1 MTAAIAI
8 RLVLSLSM
16 LIIGFTH
23 QALSQ
28 ESPSSEKAM
37 DRIVVDGVTVPD
49 IGPLPAY
56 VPMPQTNVNFVQK
69 VNLGKQL
76 YFDGRLSKNNAISCA
91 FCHNPGTGF
100 ADARQFSLGAFG
112 TAGGRQAPTV
122 YNTSFNPFQ
131 FWDGRATS
139 LEEQAIG
146 PIHNP
151 IEMAET
157 HETVV
162 PKIAKI
168 PGYQKQFRAVFGAGV
183 SLQGIA
189 DAIAAFERTIV
200 SANSAFD
207 KYAMGESKAM
217 DDAAIRG
224 MQLFKGKARCVLCHN
239 GPNFTDNQFH
249 NLGVP
254 QEGLLKEDLGRYN
267 VSRRERDK
275 GAFKTPTLRSVTETA
290 PYMHDG
296 VFKTLEDVIEFKNK
310 GGEPN
315 PNLSPLMK
323 SAESY
328 PGRKGRFIGLSKSLA
343 GSPAQDRHAQ
353 TPLTPLFECPSLEH
367 PSPESHRAAFCARP
381 LFNP

>member
-1 MTAAIAI
+1 MHRSHVAMWCWLQALA
-8 RLVLSLSM
+8 
-16 LIIGFTH
+16 LIILAVECRDIFA
-23 QALSQ
+23 QDP
-28 ESPSSEKAM
+28 SPSLPNDM
-37 DRIVVDGVTVPD
+37 IVIDGVTVPD
-49 IGPLPAY
+49 IGPMPAF
-56 VPMPQTNVNFVQK
+56 VPMPPGNVNYVEK
-69 VNLGKQL
+69 VELGKQL
-76 YFDGRLSKNNAISCA
+76 YFDGRLSKNNSISCA

-100 ADARQFSLGAFG
+100 ADARQFSIGAFG

-122 YNTSFNPFQ
+122 YNTAFSPFQ

-168 PGYQKQFRAVFGAGV
+168 PGYQKQFKAVFGKGV
-183 SLQGIA
+183 SLQSIA

-200 SANSAFD
+200 SGNSAFD
-207 KYAMGESKAM
+207 KYVMGESKAM
-217 DDAAIRG
+217 DESAIRG
-224 MQLFKGKARCVLCHN
+224 MRLFKGKARCILCHN
-239 GPNFTDNQFH
+239 GPNFTDDQFH

-267 VSRRERDK
+267 VTRLERDK

-296 VFKTLEDVIEFKNK
+296 VFKTLEEVIEFKDK
-310 GGEPN
+310 GGQRN
-315 PNLSPLMK
+315 PQLSPLMK
-323 SAESY
+323 
-328 PGRKGRFIGLSKSLA
+328 PL
-343 GSPAQDRHAQ
+343 D
-353 TPLTPLFECPSLEH
+353 LTPEEKADLV
-367 PSPESHRAAFCARP
+367 AFMKALTGAP
-381 LFNP
+381 LKIVIPKLPK

>member
-1 MTAAIAI
+1 MRRSRLATLCGSLALTLVIVLFSHYSLIAQEPTSAPI
-8 RLVLSLSM
+8 DSGNTIVL
-16 LIIGFTH
+16 
-23 QALSQ
+23 
-28 ESPSSEKAM
+28 
-37 DRIVVDGVTVPD
+37 DGITVPD
-49 IGPLPAY
+49 IGPMPAF
-56 VPMPQTNVNFVQK
+56 VPMPAGNVNYGQK
-69 VNLGKQL
+69 VELGKQL

-100 ADARQFSLGAFG
+100 ADARQFSIGAFG

-122 YNTSFNPFQ
+122 YNTAFNPFQ

-207 KYAMGESKAM
+207 KYTMGESKAM
-217 DDAAIRG
+217 DEAAIRG

-275 GAFKTPTLRSVTETA
+275 GAFKT
-290 PYMHDG
+290 
-296 VFKTLEDVIEFKNK
+296 LEDVIEFKNK

-323 SAESY
+323 
-328 PGRKGRFIGLSKSLA
+328 PLS
-343 GSPAQDRHAQ
+343 
-353 TPLTPLFECPSLEH
+353 LTPEEKADLS
-367 PSPESHRAAFCARP
+367 AFLKALQGAP
-381 LFNP
+381 LKIVMPKLP

>member
-1 MTAAIAI
+1 MMRRSRFAT
-8 RLVLSLSM
+8 LCGSLALI
-16 LIIGFTH
+16 LIIVL
-23 QALSQ
+23 LSRHSLIAQ
-28 ESPSSEKAM
+28 EPPLSSIGSGNT
-37 DRIVVDGVTVPD
+37 IVVDGVTVPD
-49 IGPLPAY
+49 IGPMPAF
-56 VPMPQTNVNFVQK
+56 VPIPAGNVNYVQK
-69 VNLGKQL
+69 VELGKQL
-76 YFDGRLSKNNAISCA
+76 YFDGRLSKNNSISCA

-100 ADARQFSLGAFG
+100 ADARQFSIGAFG

-122 YNTSFNPFQ
+122 YNTAFNPFQ

-168 PGYQKQFRAVFGAGV
+168 PGYQKQFKAVFGNSV
-183 SLQGIA
+183 NLQGIA

-207 KYAMGESKAM
+207 KYAMGESDAM
-217 DDAAIRG
+217 DESAVRG
-224 MQLFKGKARCVLCHN
+224 LQLFKGKARCILCHN

-249 NLGVP
+249 NVGVP

-267 VSRRERDK
+267 VSRLDRDK
-275 GAFKTPTLRSVTETA
+275 GAFKTPTLRSITETA

-296 VFKTLEDVIEFKNK
+296 VFKTLEDVIEFKDK
-310 GGEPN
+310 GGQPN
-315 PNLSPLMK
+315 SHLSPLMK
-323 SAESY
+323 
-328 PGRKGRFIGLSKSLA
+328 PLGLAPEEKTDLVA
-343 GSPAQDRHAQ
+343 FLKTLTGA
-353 TPLTPLFECPSLEH
+353 PLKILVPHLPK
-367 PSPESHRAAFCARP
+367 
-381 LFNP
+381 